1 MKVFARV
8 RRPKKARGN
17 ILFRYGWKITLLL
30 LLAGAVFAV
39 FLFYGTWAQTFHM
52 KSVGEMPE
60 RSTVYDADGK
70 IYSRLAGAN
79 RLKVSLSEVSPE
91 FIAAVLA
98 REDARFYDHK
108 GIDWRGVV
116 RALSRDVVRMKAKEG
131 ASSLTM
137 QLARN
142 SLPLGGRTFSRKLLE
157 AMVALRIEREFTKQQ
172 ILELYVNRIY
182 FGSGCYGVET
192 ASQAYFGKNASKL
205 NLSEAALLAGLIRG
219 PNRFSPLKNPKG
231 AAVQRD
237 AVLDRMVALKKITSS
252 QAEQAKKTK
261 IVTHPKRMPQI
272 QENYAMDAVQRALS
286 LILTQDQMD
295 DGGLSIYTTLDS
307 SVQNAAQD
315 ALETQLSKI
324 ERQSNFR
331 HPTKAEYKPPENGEG
346 DAAMPYLEGAVVM
359 IDNASG
365 GIRAL
370 VGGRDYAQSKFNR
383 ALAPANRQIGS
394 AFKPFV
400 YTVAFSHGLFPSSAI
415 SDGPIQPGEIDG
427 AGNWSPG
434 NSDGTYGGV
443 MPCSYGLIHSR
454 NTMSVRVGQFAGL
467 DTVQKIA
474 NDLGIAQ
481 NIPHGP
487 ASYIGSFESNLKD
500 LTSAY
505 TVFPNAGVRR
515 QAYIIERIDDQ
526 RHKPIYLSAHISSP
540 ALDPGAT
547 WMTSRL
553 MQEVLTQGTA
563 ASARSLGFKLPA
575 AGKTGTTNDYKD
587 AWFIGYT
594 TTLTCGVWVGFD
606 QPTTI
611 IPHGYGAALA
621 LPVWTQVNIIQPN
634 HCNRPC
640 HCNTRRSVRF
650 PTNSPPPAAGGPVRL
665 TILICLSIRCQTP
678 PARCMAGSNGRLHN
692 RPRMGLRKRLRSRA
706 ASSNRSGDSSDANG
720 FRTNAVNCDGQS
732 STGKIQHARSLL

>member
-1 MKVFARV
+1 MKVFARL
-8 RRPKKARGN
+8 RRPKTARGN

-39 FLFYGTWAQTFHM
+39 FLFYGTWAQTFDM
-52 KSVGEMPE
+52 KNVGEMPE
-60 RSTVYDADGK
+60 RSTVYDVDGK

-79 RLKVSLSEVSPE
+79 RLKVSLSEVSPQ

-98 REDARFYDHK
+98 REDTRFYDHK
-108 GIDWRGVV
+108 GIDWRGVL
-116 RALSRDVVRMKAKEG
+116 RALSRDVISMKAKEG

-182 FGSGCYGVET
+182 FGTGCYGLET

-219 PNRFSPLKNPKG
+219 PNRFSPLKNPEG
-231 AAVQRD
+231 AAIQRD
-237 AVLDRMVALKKITSS
+237 AVLDRMVALKKITLS

-272 QENYAMDAVQRALS
+272 QENYAMDAVQRGLS
-286 LILTQDQMD
+286 LILTEDQMD
-295 DGGLSIYTTLDS
+295 DGGLSIYTTLDT

-324 ERQSNFR
+324 EHQSNFR
-331 HPTKAEYKPPENGEG
+331 HPAKAEYKPPENGEG
-346 DAAMPYLEGAVVM
+346 DAAMPYLEGAVVV
-359 IDNASG
+359 IDNSSG

-383 ALAPANRQIGS
+383 ALAPANRQVGS

-400 YTVAFSHGLFPSSAI
+400 YAIAFSHGLLPGAAI
-415 SDGPIQPGEIDG
+415 SDGPIHPGEIDG
-427 AGNWSPG
+427 AGNWSPA
-434 NSDGTYGGV
+434 NSDGTFGGT
-443 MPCSYGLIHSR
+443 MPCSYGLVHSR

-467 DTVQKIA
+467 DAVQKVA
-474 NDLGIAQ
+474 NDLSIAR
-481 NIPHGP
+481 NVPHGP
-487 ASYIGSFESNLKD
+487 ASYIGSFETNLKD

-526 RHKPIYLSAHISSP
+526 QHKPIYLAAHITSQ
-540 ALDPGAT
+540 AIDPGAA
-547 WMTSRL
+547 WMTSEV
-553 MQEVLTQGTA
+553 MEDVLTKGTA

-587 AWFIGYT
+587 AWFVGFT
-594 TTLTCGVWVGFD
+594 STLTCGVWVGFD

-611 IPHGYGAALA
+611 VAHGYGAALA
-621 LPVWTQVNIIQPN
+621 LPVWTQVMNKASRHYPAEPLRPNIPIQRATVCSISN
-634 HCNRPC
+634 QLATTGC
-640 HCNTRRSVRF
+640 T
-650 PTNSPPPAAGGPVRL
+650 AAGSAYNIDLPVDKIP
-665 TILICLSIRCQTP
+665 TVACQVHGGSQWP
-678 PARCMAGSNGRLHN
+678 FAKQAPNGAPKAPAFPGRLF
-692 RPRMGLRKRLRSRA
+692 KS
-706 ASSNRSGDSSDANG
+706 
-720 FRTNAVNCDGQS
+720 FRRFFG
-732 STGKIQHARSLL
+732 GR

>member
-1 MKVFARV
+1 MKLFKR
-8 RRPKKARGN
+8 KSSGN
-17 ILFRYGWKITLLL
+17 GKRKSSRLWQWGWKISLVTLVGG
-30 LLAGAVFAV
+30 GALGV
-39 FLFYGTWAQTFHM
+39 LIFYSAWAHTFDM
-52 KSVGEMPE
+52 KKVGEMPE
-60 RSTVYDADGK
+60 RNTVLDVDGK
-70 IYSRLAGAN
+70 IYSRLAGSN
-79 RLKVSLSEVSPE
+79 RLIVSLNEVAPA
-91 FIAAVLA
+91 FTDALLA
-98 REDARFYDHK
+98 REDARFFQHK
-108 GIDWRGVV
+108 GIDWRGVL
-116 RALSRDVVRMKAKEG
+116 RALSRDIVSMKAKEG

-157 AMVALRIEREFTKQQ
+157 AMVSLRIEREFTKQQ

-182 FGSGCYGVET
+182 FGAGCYGVET
-192 ASQAYFGKNASKL
+192 ASQAYFGKSASKL
-205 NLSEAALLAGLIRG
+205 NLSEAALLAGLIRS
-219 PNRFSPLKNPKG
+219 PNRFSPLKNPEG
-231 AAVQRD
+231 AAIQRD
-237 AVLDRMVALKKITSS
+237 AVLDRMVALKKITPS

-295 DGGLSIYTTLDS
+295 DGGLSIYTTLDP

-331 HPTKAEYKPPENGEG
+331 HPTRAEYKPPENGEG

-383 ALAPANRQIGS
+383 ALAPANRQVGS

-400 YTVAFSHGLFPSSAI
+400 YTVAFSHGLLPSSAI

-467 DTVQKIA
+467 DTVQKVA

-500 LTSAY
+500 MTSAY
-505 TVFPNAGVRR
+505 TLFPNAGVRR

-526 RHKPIYLSAHISSP
+526 RHKPIYLAAHISSQ
-540 ALDPGAT
+540 ALDPGSA

-587 AWFIGYT
+587 AWFVGYT

-611 IPHGYGAALA
+611 VAHGYGAALA
-621 LPVWTQVNIIQPN
+621 LPVWTQVMNKASRHYPAEPLQPKMPIQRATVCSISN
-634 HCNRPC
+634 QLATTGC
-640 HCNTRRSVRF
+640 T
-650 PTNSPPPAAGGPVRL
+650 AAGSAYNIDLPVGKIPTVACQVHGGSQWPFAQQAPNGPQKA
-665 TILICLSIRCQTP
+665 LSVP
-678 PARCMAGSNGRLHN
+678 GRLF
-692 RPRMGLRKRLRSRA
+692 KS
-706 ASSNRSGDSSDANG
+706 
-720 FRTNAVNCDGQS
+720 FRRFFG
-732 STGKIQHARSLL
+732 R